1 MRANT
6 AALVGGSLGHSIS
19 DVGTSV
25 ARGEDFGGIARLRS
39 DDQVCFG
46 GAA

>member
-1 MRANT
+1 MRAYT
-6 AALVGGSLGHSIS
+6 VALVGGFLGLSIS

-25 ARGEDFGGIARLRS
+25 ARGEDFGGIARPWS

-46 GAA
+46 SAA